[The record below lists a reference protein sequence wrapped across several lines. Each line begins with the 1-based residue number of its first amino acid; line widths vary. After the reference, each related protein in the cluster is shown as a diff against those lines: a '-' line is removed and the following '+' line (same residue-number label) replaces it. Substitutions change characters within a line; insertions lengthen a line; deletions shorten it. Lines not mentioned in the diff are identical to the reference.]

1 MPATVLVVDDER
13 NIQLTLSR
21 ALSMEGYAVE
31 VAGGGREALEKIA
44 ALPVDVV
51 LMDVRMP
58 DLDGL
63 SVLEKA
69 RETRPEL
76 PFVIMSGHGSIE
88 TVLSSFKLGAFDYLE
103 KPITEKEKLVVAVRN
118 ALAMRSLREENAA
131 LRREAG
137 PLEMVGGG
145 PAMKKLFDV
154 IRPTAPSE
162 GRVLVNGENG
172 TGKALVAPEG
182 GPVREAELRGG
193 AGGAH
198 RERAVRARARRV
210 HGCDRGAPR
219 PVRAGGRRHAVPRR
233 GRGHAALD
241 AGEGAARP
249 AGGRVRA
256 RRRAADAP
264 LRRARRR
271 RDEQGPRRGGEG
283 WAVPRGPLLPAQR
296 RADQRAAPPRAARGR
311 AGARHALPRR
321 GLRAERPPADA
332 PRARGP
338 ARAAGARVA
347 GERSRAEEPRRAAR
361 DPLGRP
367 GDRRRRRRRRAPR
380 RAPPARRSLPGRR
393 GVPRPRR
400 GGGAGDHPLCP
411 RRPRG
416 HRVRHGARARA
427 RAEPPLQ
434 EDEGARHPAGRGG
447 EELGALRVHGSR
459 VPSYTPPGISSQSAC
474 FPVAR
479 RLLPPP
485 QDSHDP
491 RRNDRF
497 AGRGPGRYRWGSWE
511 SCGGGSRRRA

>member
-21 ALSMEGYAVE
+21 ALSMDGYAVE
-31 VAGGGREALEKIA
+31 VAAGGREALEKIA

-51 LMDVRMP
+51 VMDVRMP

-88 TVLSSFKLGAFDYLE
+88 TVRSAFKLGAFDYLE

-154 IRPTAPSE
+154 IRRTAPSE
-162 GRVLVNGENG
+162 GRVLVTGENG
-172 TGKALVAPEG
+172 TGKELVARALHEHSRRKA
-182 GPVREAELRGG
+182 GPFVKLNCAAVPAELIESELFG
-193 AGGAH
+193 H
-198 RERAVRARARRV
+198 E
-210 HGCDRGAPR
+210 RGAPR

-296 RADQRAAPPRAARGR
+296 RADQRAAAPRAARGR

-332 PRARGP
+332 ARARGP

-380 RAPPARRSLPGRR
+380 RAPPAHRSLPGRR

-416 HRVRHGARARA
+416 QRVRHGARARA

-434 EDEGARHPAGRGG
+434 EDEGARDQEGRGG
-447 EELGALRVHGSR
+447 EELGDLHVHGSR
-459 VPSYTPPGISSQSAC
+459 VP
-474 FPVAR
+474 
-479 RLLPPP
+479 
-485 QDSHDP
+485 
-491 RRNDRF
+491 
-497 AGRGPGRYRWGSWE
+497 
-511 SCGGGSRRRA
+511 